1 LPMIEK
7 LLGTS
12 AKVSAARVLV
22 ANPDRSFSLN
32 ELASASGCSPS
43 TLYQQ
48 LDDLI
53 GIVAE
58 RTPEG
63 IRVMKGSPL
72 IAPLKRLFSVE
83 KKLQAQQSIF
93 EALSRLGRYYVTGSS
108 GLYLRGLGRDF
119 APRIEKYL
127 IICERRVAKSR
138 GTLLSGFSEPRLR
151 LVEDRISPADY
162 DEIEVLIPSVKVKRL
177 PVAVPERAIADSLWR
192 MADEGSDVAVTA
204 YAVLEKIVDMEL
216 AKKYARKRGAL
227 VEARMRW
234 LLNEINRAA
243 RRPVFDLSGLGSG
256 PPRIPRSLVGEIEGA
271 IMRVLG
277 S

>member
-1 LPMIEK
+1 MIEK
-7 LLGTS
+7 ILGTS
-12 AKVSAARVLV
+12 AKVSAVRVLV
-22 ANPDRSFSLN
+22 LNPDRSFSLN

-43 TLYQQ
+43 TLHQQ
-48 LDDLI
+48 LNDLVGVI
-53 GIVAE
+53 AE

-63 IRVMKGSPL
+63 IRVLKGSRL
-72 IAPLKRLFSVE
+72 IAPLGRLFSVE
-83 KKLQAQQSIF
+83 KQLQGERSIF
-93 EALSRLGRYYVTGSS
+93 EVLSRLGRYYVTGSS

-138 GTLLSGFSEPRLR
+138 GTLLSAFKEPRLC
-151 LVEDRISPADY
+151 LLEDKVSPADFE
-162 DEIEVLIPSVKVKRL
+162 EIEVLIPSLSAKRL

-192 MADEGSDVAVTA
+192 MAEEGPDVVIAA
-204 YAVLEKIVDMEL
+204 YALLEKIIDVEL
-216 AKKYARKRGAL
+216 AKKYARRRGAL

-234 LLNEINRAA
+234 LLNEINRAG
-243 RRPVFDLSGLGSG
+243 RRTVFDLSGLRSG
-256 PPRIPRSLVGEIEGA
+256 PARIPRKVAGEIQGA

>member
-1 LPMIEK
+1 MIEK
-7 LLGTS
+7 VLGTS
-12 AKVSAARVLV
+12 AKVSAARVLIL
-22 ANPDRSFSLN
+22 NPDRSFSLN

-48 LDDLI
+48 LDDLVGVI
-53 GIVAE
+53 AE

-63 IRVMKGSPL
+63 IRVLKGSPL
-72 IAPLKRLFSVE
+72 IAPLRRLFSVE
-83 KKLQAQQSIF
+83 KQLQGEHSIF
-93 EALSRLGRYYVTGSS
+93 EVLSELGRYYVTGSS

-127 IICERRVAKSR
+127 IICERKVAKSR
-138 GTLLSGFSEPRLR
+138 GTLLSGFSEPRLC
-151 LVEDRISPADY
+151 LLEDKVSTADFE
-162 DEIEVLIPSVKVKRL
+162 EIEVLIPSVRAKRL

-192 MADEGSDVAVTA
+192 MAEEGPDVIIAA
-204 YAVLEKIVDMEL
+204 YALLEKIIDVEL
-216 AKKYARKRGAL
+216 AKKYARRRGAL

-243 RRPVFDLSGLGSG
+243 RRPVLYLSGLRSG
-256 PPRIPRSLVGEIEGA
+256 PTRIPRDLAGEIQGA

>member
-1 LPMIEK
+1 MIEK
-7 LLGTS
+7 ILGTS
-12 AKVSAARVLV
+12 TKVSAARVLV
-22 ANPDRSFSLN
+22 LNPDRSFSLN

-48 LDDLI
+48 LDDLVGVI
-53 GIVAE
+53 AE
-58 RTPEG
+58 RAPEG
-63 IRVMKGSPL
+63 IRVLKGNRL
-72 IAPLKRLFSVE
+72 IAPLRKLFSVE
-83 KKLQAQQSIF
+83 KQLQGEHSIF
-93 EALSRLGRYYVTGSS
+93 EVLSELGRYYVTGSS

-119 APRIEKYL
+119 APGIRKYL

-138 GTLLSGFSEPRLR
+138 GTLLSGFREPRLS
-151 LVEDRISPADY
+151 LLEDKVSTADFE
-162 DEIEVLIPSVKVKRL
+162 EIEVLIPSVRAKRL

-192 MADEGSDVAVTA
+192 MAEEGPDVAMAA
-204 YAVLEKIVDMEL
+204 YAMLEKIVDIDL
-216 AKKYARKRGAL
+216 AKKYARRRGAL

-243 RRPVFDLSGLGSG
+243 RRPVFDLSGLRSG
-256 PPRIPRSLVGEIEGA
+256 PDRIPRNLAGEIQGA

>member
-1 LPMIEK
+1 MIEK

-22 ANPDRSFSLN
+22 VNPDRSFSLN
-32 ELASASGCSPS
+32 ELASASGCSTS

-48 LDDLI
+48 LDDLV
-53 GIVAE
+53 GIIAE

-63 IRVMKGSPL
+63 IRVLKGSPF
-72 IAPLKRLFSVE
+72 IAPLRRLFSVE
-83 KKLQAQQSIF
+83 KQLQGEDSIF
-93 EALSRLGRYYVTGSS
+93 ETLSRLGRYYVTGSS

-138 GTLLSGFSEPRLR
+138 GTLLSGFSGPQLR
-151 LVEDRISPADY
+151 LLEDRVSPADFE
-162 DEIEVLIPSVKVKRL
+162 EIEVLIPSVRAKRL

-192 MADEGSDVAVTA
+192 IADEGPDAVMAA
-204 YAVLEKIVDMEL
+204 YAVLEKIVDIEL
-216 AKKYARKRGAL
+216 AKKYARRRGAL

-234 LLNEINRAA
+234 LLNEINRAG
-243 RRPVFDLSGLGSG
+243 RRRVFDLSGLRSG
-256 PPRIPRSLVGEIEGA
+256 PPRIPRSVAGEIQGA

>member
-1 LPMIEK
+1 MIEK

-22 ANPDRSFSLN
+22 LNPDRSFSLN

-48 LDDLI
+48 LDDLVGVI
-53 GIVAE
+53 AE

-63 IRVMKGSPL
+63 IRVLKGSPL
-72 IAPLKRLFSVE
+72 IATLRRLFSVE
-83 KKLQAQQSIF
+83 KQLQGEHSVF
-93 EALSRLGRYYVTGSS
+93 EVLSRLGRYYVTGSS

-138 GTLLSGFSEPRLR
+138 GTLLSGFSEPRLC
-151 LVEDRISPADY
+151 LLEDRVSPADFE
-162 DEIEVLIPSVKVKRL
+162 EIEVLIPSVRAKRL
-177 PVAVPERAIADSLWR
+177 PVAVPERAVADSLWR
-192 MADEGSDVAVTA
+192 MAEEGPDVVMAA
-204 YAVLEKIVDMEL
+204 YAVLEKIVDIEL
-216 AKKYARKRGAL
+216 AKKYARRRGAL

-234 LLNEINRAA
+234 LLNEINRAG
-243 RRPVFDLSGLGSG
+243 RRSVFDLSGLRSG
-256 PPRIPRSLVGEIEGA
+256 PPRIPRNLAGEIQGA

>member
-1 LPMIEK
+1 MIEK
-7 LLGTS
+7 VLGTS
-12 AKVSAARVLV
+12 AKVSAARVLIL
-22 ANPDRSFSLN
+22 NPDRSFSLN

-48 LDDLI
+48 LDDLV
-53 GIVAE
+53 GVVAE
-58 RTPEG
+58 RAPEG
-63 IRVMKGSPL
+63 IRVVKSSPL
-72 IAPLKRLFSVE
+72 IAPLRRLFSVE
-83 KKLQAQQSIF
+83 KRLQGEHSVF
-93 EALSRLGRYYVTGSS
+93 EVLSGLGRYYITASS

-127 IICERRVAKSR
+127 IICERKVAKSR
-138 GTLLSGFSEPRLR
+138 GTLLSGFSEPRLC
-151 LVEDRISPADY
+151 LLEDKVSTSDFE
-162 DEIEVLIPSVKVKRL
+162 EIEVLIPSMRAKRL

-192 MADEGSDVAVTA
+192 MAEEGPDVVIAA
-204 YAVLEKIVDMEL
+204 YALLEKIIDVEL
-216 AKKYARKRGAL
+216 AKKYARRRGAL

-243 RRPVFDLSGLGSG
+243 RRPVLYLSGLRSG
-256 PPRIPRSLVGEIEGA
+256 PTRIPRDLAGEIQGA